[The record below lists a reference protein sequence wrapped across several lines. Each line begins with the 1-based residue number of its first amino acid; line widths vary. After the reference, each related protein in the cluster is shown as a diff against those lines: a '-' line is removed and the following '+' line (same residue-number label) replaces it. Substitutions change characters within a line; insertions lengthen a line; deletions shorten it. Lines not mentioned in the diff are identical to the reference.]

1 MRGSRTAVVV
11 LGVCV
16 GMVTLVFSQG
26 GGQPTQPPD
35 PTAQSPATAA
45 PSTPATFPSPDP
57 KQQHGAAP
65 STATLQK
72 PRPFMGT
79 IVRQKDGY
87 VLRAGDLEYRVD
99 DQSKARRFAGRN
111 VKIMGTFDKTNN
123 TIHMQTIET
132 SPSS

>member
-1 MRGSRTAVVV
+1 MKGSRTAVVI

-16 GMVTLVFSQG
+16 RMVSLSSSQVG
-26 GGQPTQPPD
+26 GRPTQPPD

-57 KQQHGAAP
+57 KQQRGPAP
-65 STATLQK
+65 SSAALQK

-99 DQSKARRFAGRN
+99 DQARQEDLPGGMSK
-111 VKIMGTFDKTNN
+111 
-123 TIHMQTIET
+123 
-132 SPSS
+132 

>member
-1 MRGSRTAVVV
+1 MKGSRTAVVM

-16 GMVTLVFSQG
+16 GMVSLSSSQVG
-26 GGQPTQPPD
+26 GRPTQPPD

-57 KQQHGAAP
+57 KQQRGPAP
-65 STATLQK
+65 SSAALQK

>member
-1 MRGSRTAVVV
+1 MRGSTTAVLV

-16 GMVTLVFSQG
+16 GIVSLSFSQVG
-26 GGQPTQPPD
+26 GRPTQPPD

-45 PSTPATFPSPDP
+45 PSSPATSQSPDP
-57 KQQHGAAP
+57 KQPRGP
-65 STATLQK
+65 SPTTATAQK

-79 IVRQKDGY
+79 IIRQKDGY

-99 DQSKARRFAGRN
+99 DPIQARRFTGKN

-123 TIHMQTIET
+123 TIHMQTIEP

>member
-1 MRGSRTAVVV
+1 
-11 LGVCV
+11 
-16 GMVTLVFSQG
+16 
-26 GGQPTQPPD
+26 
-35 PTAQSPATAA
+35 
-45 PSTPATFPSPDP
+45 
-57 KQQHGAAP
+57 
-65 STATLQK
+65 
-72 PRPFMGT
+72 MGT

-99 DQSKARRFAGRN
+99 DQTKARRFAGRN